1 MSKIDV
7 LREIRELKNYLSYS
21 KNIGFFFGAGTSC
34 ALGIPD
40 IVQLTSEVKSSL
52 KDGAVK
58 TFEIINEDLK
68 TMIHGR
74 DVNIEDIL
82 NQIRRIR
89 ELTKESETKTYLDVC
104 GSDAK
109 TADDEICKAIYQI
122 ITAKEFSATL
132 TSTKR
137 FFAWYNLLN
146 RDFTKEVFTTN
157 YDLIIEKALE
167 ATEIPYFDGFVGSFE
182 PFFWQESVDYQVQHG
197 DLTKNWIRLWKIHGS
212 LSWFW
217 RYSEETKSY
226 RIIRIGNITNVADI
240 KNELVIY
247 PSKDKYDS
255 SRKQPFIAYFDRMR
269 DYLLSGELLFVITGY
284 SFSDQ
289 HINEIILN
297 CMRQN
302 NRLSVIVFFY
312 KDADAEALYK
322 SCSAY
327 LNLHVFGPTKAIING
342 ELGEWNFNKEAVKQN
357 EITTTYWNAEKSQLT
372 LGDFN
377 LLVNFLIT
385 SSGKQDSVERVTP

>member
-40 IVQLTSEVKSSL
+40 IVQLTSEVKSNL

-269 DYLLSGELLFVITGY
+269 DYLISGELLFVITGY

-312 KDADAEALYK
+312 KDADVEALYK

>member
-7 LREIRELKNYLSYS
+7 LREIRELKNHLSYS

-40 IVQLTSEVKSSL
+40 IMQLTREVEATL
-52 KDGAVK
+52 KDGNLK
-58 TFEIINEDLK
+58 TFGIIKDDLK
-68 TMIHGR
+68 TLIRGR

-82 NQIRRIR
+82 NQLRRIR
-89 ELTKESETKTYLDVC
+89 ELTEESETKTYQGVC
-104 GSDAK
+104 GKAAATVDG
-109 TADDEICKAIYQI
+109 EICKAIYKL
-122 ITAKEFSATL
+122 ITEKELSASL
-132 TSTKR
+132 TSTIR

-157 YDLIIEKALE
+157 YDLVIEKALE
-167 ATEIPYFDGFVGSFE
+167 ASEIPYFDGFVGSFE
-182 PFFWQESVDYQVQHG
+182 PFFWQESVDHQAQHG

-217 RYSEETKSY
+217 RYSETTKSH
-226 RIIRIGNITNVADI
+226 RIIRIGNIGSVADI

-269 DYLLSGELLFVITGY
+269 DYLLCGELLFVFTGY

-289 HINEIILN
+289 HINEIVFN

-302 NRLSVIVFFY
+302 NRLFVIVFFY
-312 KDADAEALYK
+312 KDDDVENLHK

-342 ELGEWNFNKEAVKQN
+342 ELGEWQLNKEAVMPN
-357 EITTTYWNAEKSQLT
+357 ENTATYWNEEKSHLT

-377 LLVNFLIT
+377 ALVKFLVA
-385 SSGKQDSVERVTP
+385 SSGKRDSAEKVKP